1 MSVCRQIRLVLWKN
15 FTIRR
20 RRWPR
25 VIFELIWPLFL
36 FLILMWVRTRN
47 LIFYYDACH
56 NDAKYLG
63 SAGIIPAFQTYVCR
77 WNNTCHS
84 FPNPTDQF
92 NILSNDIPNLFN
104 RYASIAD
111 NLLKISNNQQVMSNI
126 SQLVFELNNIT
137 SLLNNSWTVIRVNKT
152 TSDFNQSIPI
162 ATTNI
167 LFSNPINLSNL
178 HQPWLMNR
186 TNSLTNLNVASE
198 IFLASLQPNYTYSY
212 QSAINIQKS
221 FCIDGQFN
229 QTFLINQGQSMDA
242 KDFLCNNLSTT
253 DLKSFLISLQIQ
265 LDQVFLNDVQ
275 LNLMNTNIL
284 SQQSIEAAQSIFSQL
299 QTLNASLS
307 LSGFNSSFSLATLC
321 GGRNDISQLVSVNVS
336 TTSKQTGDLLNS
348 TATQRSSLYNGTIA
362 SIDWNELAS
371 ELLNYTEND
380 MCNQSYVVGTGN
392 IKKTITV
399 NRTCRCVTFD
409 QLFNSNKNL
418 QLFGR
423 LLRPLQYGKIYYYP
437 SNIYYDNII
446 KQINQTFESLDE
458 VIKLL
463 RQMRSPMQT
472 AYAALATLCNLS
484 SNALPLCQ
492 LLNSYETPLSLFTII
507 TEFMACTDRNR
518 FVLMSSES
526 QLVSDGK
533 TNSFTDTFLAGIV
546 FLDELSNGDSFPK
559 HVRYKIRMVRDYVD
573 NTFSTEDR
581 YFTFAPRYSAPS
593 STKYHSFT
601 FIYLQNALDRAIISK
616 QTGMNISYGVQT
628 QQMPYPCWIN
638 DKFVNSIRQMLPLFM
653 VLSWI
658 FTVSMNV
665 KDIVYEKERRLKEIM
680 RIMGLNDSVHWFTW
694 FVLCT
699 AVMVTIALLLVIILK
714 LGKITQFSSF
724 IVLLLFFVCYTFATI
739 NQCFLISVFF
749 NRANLAACGAGIIYF
764 VLYLPYTLL
773 INYDSQTLGWHKVLA
788 CLSSTVSFGLGC
800 DYIARFEGMAQGI
813 QWSNI
818 HKGAKPNDNFTFLNC
833 MIMML
838 IDAVIYMALAVYIE
852 NVFPGEYGIP
862 QPWYYPFTKTY
873 WFGYDAKK
881 NLQRTNEINQNQ
893 VKTNTNIGS
902 ADDDD
907 GDNTIPQSEIGVHIQ
922 NLSKFYKNKVALKN
936 LSVKFYRNMI
946 TAFLGRNGAGKS
958 TTWSILTGLIPP
970 SSGTVYVDGFDILT
984 DIKVIR
990 KRLGFAPQHNILFD
1004 RLTVKEH
1011 LEFFSALKGAPE
1023 EFISDETKK
1032 MLADLGIENKSENY
1046 STELSGGMKRKL
1058 SIAIAFIGN
1067 STTVILDEPTA
1078 GVDPFAR
1085 RAIWDLILK
1094 YKPGRT
1100 IVLSTHHLDEAD
1112 LLCDRLAI
1120 ISSGELQCV
1129 GTTMHLK
1136 HKYGEGYNLI
1146 VELTSVS
1153 DELEIQK
1160 QQQHTNSTN
1169 NTIYP
1174 NSIELNIINPNTN
1187 SSTRFERLTAFLK
1200 SSMPDLRIKEQH
1212 GDQIVYVILDDAEH
1226 TKIFPKILSD
1236 LDENKTNYHIKSY
1249 GLSNSSLE
1257 QVFLR
1262 VANEKKCTED
1272 YEISSCW
1279 KRMAI
1284 RIQGWLGK
1292 NKPIELKTNETI
1304 NEQENDDDDQA
1315 LFHTRLS
1322 GMHNNKLLRNYIFD
1336 NFLLEEW
1343 STYADE
1349 RYTGISYI
1357 AVQVSGLLIKRFHRT
1372 KRNIKA
1378 LIAEILLPIVFVL
1391 LAMLV
1396 TKLAPDKSES
1406 PPLILHPWYWGKP
1419 SYMFQ
1424 GIPTNNITLLSK
1436 SIQQTFTQSP
1446 SLGTRCMK
1454 SSMLDGKKYPCDLGD
1469 AKYNNVSI
1477 SQEIMNALNAVN
1489 YTYTRISPSCD
1500 CDQKIQTCPIGAGGP
1515 TPSYDMTETK
1525 NTLFRLYDYN
1535 ISDWVVKTEFNE
1547 EYLMKR
1553 FGGFDFLAQDNFNS
1567 IDLLNQTLIDR
1578 IINATNTINST
1589 NQLITN
1595 VDAAKVAAFFRIHP
1609 PQVSVWYNNKGW
1621 PSSVAFL
1628 NVFNNAFL
1636 RGLLLQNSSS
1646 TPIDEYGITA
1656 ISHPLPEAAI
1666 QIDSEMQ
1673 TNMALELFTAIC
1685 VIFALA
1691 FIPASFLVFLIDEN
1705 VTTSKHLQ
1713 FVSGVK
1719 GITYWA
1725 ANFVW
1730 DLANYCVSI
1739 GFCIIIFLGF
1749 GIEAY
1754 VHQTN
1759 LLCLFLLLFLYG
1771 FATIPLMY
1779 PISYL
1784 FSTPSTGFVVIS
1796 SINIF
1801 VGLMTTISTV
1811 TLESFQDEPD
1821 LQKINNILTKVFLI
1835 FPHYNL
1841 GRGLFDLSKTNAI
1854 NVVSVKYI
1862 ADYQRLSPF
1871 QFNIV
1876 GRNLLALFI
1885 EGIVFFI
1892 FAILVQYRFF
1902 IPDRG
1907 CVRTPNDLVSSN
1919 EDEDVAAERERIYS
1933 DPSNTSG
1940 DVLRMIDLVKVYG
1953 WRFGKKFTAVK
1964 RTCAGIKQGE
1974 CFGLLGINGSGKSTT
1989 FKMLTGEI
1997 SMTDGN
2003 ALVNNYS
2010 VIKQLSA
2017 VHRNLGYCPQFDALD
2032 SLLTAREHL
2041 FLYARLRGINRKNI
2055 PFITNC
2061 LLKRLGLT
2069 LWADRPVQ
2077 QYSGGNKRK
2086 LSTAISLIGNPS
2098 IIFMDEPTT
2107 GMDVRAKRFLWNCIL
2122 TLTRKDNKSVV
2133 ITSHSMEE
2141 CETLCN
2147 RLVIMVGG
2155 EFKCFGSV
2163 QHLKAKFGDGYTI
2176 LVRTEINSDMKQV
2189 INYIKERIPEADV
2202 KEEHNKMIHFRV
2214 SAHVPLHKMFSV
2226 LEKAREDLINII
2238 EDYTVTQV
2246 TLDDV
2251 FVNFAKLQEENQA
2264 SEQVIHDHEDSC
2276 LKRNFFYKL
2285 FSKKRKNIIEL
2296 TKL

>member
-77 WNNTCHS
+77 WNNTCYGS
-84 FPNPTDQF
+84 TNPVDQL

-104 RYASIAD
+104 QYASITD
-111 NLLKISNNQQVMSNI
+111 NLLEISNNQQVLSNL

-137 SLLNNSWTVIRVNKT
+137 SLLNSWTVIQVNKT

-162 ATTNI
+162 ATINI

-198 IFLASLQPNYTYSY
+198 IFLTSLQTNYTYSY
-212 QSAINIQKS
+212 QSEINIQKS
-221 FCIDGQFN
+221 FCTYAQFN
-229 QTFLINQGQSMDA
+229 QTFLINQGQSIDA
-242 KDFLCNNLSTT
+242 KDFLCNNLSTI
-253 DLKSFLISLQIQ
+253 DLKNFLISLQGQ

-275 LNLMNTNIL
+275 LNLMNTSIL
-284 SQQSIEAAQSIFSQL
+284 SLQSIEAAQSIFSQL
-299 QTLNASLS
+299 QILNTNLS
-307 LSGFNSSFSLATLC
+307 LAGFNNSFSLTTLC
-321 GGRNDISQLVSVNVS
+321 GGRNDLSQLVSVNGAA
-336 TTSKQTGDLLNS
+336 TSKQASDLLNS
-348 TATQRSSLYNGTIA
+348 TAAQRSSSYNGTST

-371 ELLNYTEND
+371 DLLNYNESD
-380 MCNQSYVVGTGN
+380 MCNQSYAVGTGN

-399 NRTCRCVTFD
+399 NRTCRCVIFD

-423 LLRPLQYGKIYYYP
+423 LIRPLQYGKIYYYP
-437 SNIYYDNII
+437 SNIHYDNII

-472 AYAALATLCNLS
+472 TYAAIVTLCNLS

-507 TEFMACTDRNR
+507 TEFMACTDRDR
-518 FVLMSSES
+518 FVPMSSES
-526 QLVSDGK
+526 QLASDGK

-546 FLDELSNGDSFPK
+546 FLGELSNGDSFPK
-559 HVRYKIRMVRDYVD
+559 HVTYKIRMILDYVD
-573 NTFSTEDR
+573 NTFRTEDR

-601 FIYLQNALDRAIISK
+601 FIYLQNALDRAIIKRNYS
-616 QTGMNISYGVQT
+616 
-628 QQMPYPCWIN
+628 
-638 DKFVNSIRQMLPLFM
+638 LPDNRSFN
-653 VLSWI
+653 
-658 FTVSMNV
+658 TNV

-714 LGKITQFSSF
+714 FGKITQFSSF

-773 INYDSQTLGWHKVLA
+773 INYDSQTLGWHKAVA

-838 IDAVIYMALAVYIE
+838 IDAVIYMALTVYIE

-873 WFGYDAKK
+873 WFGYNAKK

-893 VKTNTNIGS
+893 VNTNTNIGS
-902 ADDDD
+902 DDDD
-907 GDNTIPQSEIGVHIQ
+907 DNTIPQSEIGVHIQ

-970 SSGTVYVDGFDILT
+970 STGTVYVDGFDILT

-1067 STTVILDEPTA
+1067 STIVILDEPTA

-1153 DELEIQK
+1153 DELEIQ
-1160 QQQHTNSTN
+1160 QQHTNSTN
-1169 NTIYP
+1169 NTIDP
-1174 NSIELNIINPNTN
+1174 NSIQMNIINSNTN

-1212 GDQIVYVILDDAEH
+1212 GDQITYVILDDVEH

-1284 RIQGWLGK
+1284 RIKGWFGK
-1292 NKPIELKTNETI
+1292 NKLIEPKTNETI
-1304 NEQENDDDDQA
+1304 NGQENNDDDDDDQA

-1322 GMHNNKLLRNYIFD
+1322 
-1336 NFLLEEW
+1336 EEW
-1343 STYADE
+1343 SSYADE

-1378 LIAEILLPIVFVL
+1378 LIAEILLPIIFVL

-1396 TKLAPDKSES
+1396 TKLAPDTSEP
-1406 PPLILHPWYWGKP
+1406 PPLTLHPWYWGNP

-1436 SIQQTFTQSP
+1436 SIQQTFTQAP

-1454 SSMLDGKKYPCDLGD
+1454 SSMFDEKRYPCDLGD

-1500 CDQKIQTCPIGAGGP
+1500 CDQKLQTCPIGAGGP
-1515 TPSYDMTETK
+1515 TPSYDKTETK
-1525 NTLFRLYDYN
+1525 DTLYRLYDYN

-1553 FGGFDFLAQDNFNS
+1553 FGGFDFLAQNNFNS
-1567 IDLLNQTLIDR
+1567 IDLLNQTLIDG
-1578 IINATNTINST
+1578 IVNAINTINSA
-1589 NQLITN
+1589 NQSITN

-1636 RGLLLQNSSS
+1636 RGLLLQKSSS

-1656 ISHPLPEAAI
+1656 ISHPLPQAAI
-1666 QIDSEMQ
+1666 QIDSEIQ
-1673 TNMALELFTAIC
+1673 TNIALELLTAIC

-1739 GFCIIIFLGF
+1739 GFCIIIFLAF

-1779 PISYL
+1779 PINYL
-1784 FSTPSTGFVVIS
+1784 FRTPSTGFVVIS

-1801 VGLMTTISTV
+1801 IGLMTTISTV

-1821 LQKINNILTKVFLI
+1821 LQQINDILTKVFLI
-1835 FPHYNL
+1835 FPHYSL

-1854 NVVSVKYI
+1854 NVVSVKYV
-1862 ADYQRLSPF
+1862 ADYQPLSPF

-1876 GRNLLALFI
+1876 GRNLVALFV

-1907 CVRTPNDLVSSN
+1907 CVRTPNDLISSN
-1919 EDEDVAAERERIYS
+1919 EDEDVAVERERIYS

-2003 ALVNNYS
+2003 AFVNNYS

-2176 LVRTEINSDMKQV
+2176 LVRTEINSDMNQV

-2276 LKRNFFYKL
+2276 LKRNFLYKL
-2285 FSKKRKNIIEL
+2285 FSKKHMNIIEL